1 MTRGTFPT
9 NRTELV
15 ALGVLT
21 AVSVALGALFAVF
34 FNRLPVEGTTLAI
47 DWKGLW
53 ADIRSGVHYGTL
65 RNPPWSIF
73 FLYPLTW
80 LPMQAAWGVAMYLT
94 LMVLIVSVPPTHP
107 RWRHWLGV
115 LLLTTSIPSLRH
127 MADGNLEGVMV
138 AGLLLVLYGY
148 HRASAPALAA
158 GLLLGTAKPQQV
170 FLLLPVLGVY
180 MLLTLSRRVLLQTAA
195 MCLTVMIP
203 ALVWRGEEWWAIGI
217 NAIPDRNSLMDMSLM
232 AALNRMGLGAPTVKI
247 IVIGA
252 VAGLA
257 FWTAW
262 QVRPVLSRELV
273 GMLVAASL
281 LAAPYSAGN
290 SVLVVLAL
298 GVIPVFQRRVVP
310 GLVLIALYNASI
322 VLNNVEYRHLAA
334 YYQTGLT
341 LLSLLVLAADVLHQ
355 RRQPEPSAGSTA
367 VKRQQPMRA

>member
-1 MTRGTFPT
+1 MTRETFPT

-15 ALGVLT
+15 ALGVLI
-21 AVSVALGALFAVF
+21 AVSVVLGALFAVF

-47 DWKGLW
+47 DWKGIW
-53 ADIRSGVHYGTL
+53 ADLRSGIHYGTL
-65 RNPPWSIF
+65 RNPPWSVF

-94 LMVLIVSVPPTHP
+94 LMVLIVSVPPTRP
-107 RWRHWLGV
+107 RWRYWLGI

-138 AGLLLVLYGY
+138 AGLLLILYGY
-148 HRASAPALAA
+148 HRASVPALAA
-158 GLLLGTAKPQQV
+158 GLLLSTAKPQQV

-180 MLLTLSRRVLLQTAA
+180 MLLTLPRRMLLQTAA
-195 MCLTVMIP
+195 VCLTVMIP
-203 ALVWRGEEWWAIGI
+203 ALMWRGEEWWVIGI
-217 NAIPDRNSLMDMSLM
+217 HAIPDRNSLMDMSLM
-232 AALNRMGLGAPTVKI
+232 AALNRIGFGAPAVKGM
-247 IVIGA
+247 VIGA
-252 VAGLA
+252 VVGLA

-262 QVRPVLSRELV
+262 QVRPRLSRELA

-298 GVIPVFQRRVVP
+298 GVIPFFQRRAIP

-322 VLNNVEYRHLAA
+322 VLNNAEYRHLAA

-341 LLSLLVLAADVLHQ
+341 LLSMLVLAVDVLRQ
-355 RRQPEPSAGSTA
+355 KRQPEPLAGSTT
-367 VKRQQPMRA
+367 VKGRQPMRA